1 MKTRFYFPI
10 IRLGLFLALVSVQ
23 PPVFSQGTAWAQRPG
38 NPKRTPVLTP
48 PASATQSLKDV
59 LKQLENRFGIRFT
72 YNEKTVEGL
81 QVLTPDESKT
91 DVNRMLNDLLKPA
104 GLTYKRYKKPNT
116 IYFIFSINEPAAPRK
131 SDPVSDGESSTST
144 FSGQPGM
151 PVVPTGDQ
159 SAVASNSVSQPVDF
173 PVKGVVRSETNEGLP
188 GVSVVLKGTTS
199 GTVTDVDGRFSLTVP
214 AGTGTLVFS
223 YIGYTRQEV
232 AINNRSTL
240 DVSLVPDTRALDEVV
255 VVGYGTQKKSEV
267 TSAITS
273 VKAAELLQTPASNLA
288 QGLQGLVAGLQ
299 VTQSNAAPGG
309 AISMRIRGTN
319 SINGSSEPLYII
331 DGVQVQNS
339 TQNIPINTN
348 GGRQI
353 VGGNANE
360 VSPLSNLNPND
371 IESVEVLKDA
381 SAAAIYGSQ
390 AANGVVIITTK
401 RGKSGKT
408 KISYETYF
416 GQQSI
421 TKTIPVLNG
430 TQFAELENEVYK
442 NPNRFPRPDSIGT
455 GTNWQDLIFRKALIQ
470 NHQVTV
476 SGGNEKTQLLV
487 SFNYFNQDG
496 IVINSSFDRYSLRLN
511 LDHQATPWL
520 KIGTSTLLSKSINL
534 RIPTGSVDTDGGGLL
549 NSLVGLALA
558 TPPVLRAFDDAG
570 DVLNF
575 DRQLK
580 GLYLDL
586 RHPLQFTKI
595 LDRQH
600 TNTIVPNVYLDF
612 SLLKGLKYRAN
623 FNAVVTSSL
632 LDYYFPIAASTITD
646 ISTNGGGGGFAMK
659 QNQNYNRMMHESIL
673 SYDRVFNTDHTLRAI
688 TGYSYIVNNSNYNYS
703 TGQRFASD
711 ATTNENIGLA
721 QVRDARSSRSRDELV
736 SFFGRLSYNFKGK
749 YFIDFN
755 ARMDGS
761 SKFGRNNKYAVFPAV
776 SGAWNVTEE
785 DFLKNS
791 AFISNLKLR
800 ASAGQTGNQGA
811 IGAYQSLATVGL
823 GRDYIF
829 NGVNITGTQP
839 TGVANPDLK
848 WEKSTQVN
856 VGLDLDLLKNKIS
869 LVVDAYSKR
878 TEDLIFARNLPLSSG
893 YATVFGNFASL
904 QNKGLEIALKTR
916 PITTEKLK
924 WDVSGNISFNQN
936 EVTKL
941 QEDLQKFDVNFYN
954 SLVVGQ
960 PIGLFRTYVFDG
972 IYQNSE
978 KILEGSGSRVGGV
991 KVKDVNGDGRINDS
1005 DLVLTNS
1012 APKFTYGFSTNLK
1025 FKSFYLNAL
1034 FSGIQGNKILNMAAY
1049 QLENPLGMRNVLSG
1063 LTDRWTASNPSQEY
1077 VHAGTN
1083 LAQRIP
1089 LSDRYIEDGS
1099 FLRARNITVGYQ
1111 LPRIKGIAN
1120 AKVYISGNNLFTVT
1134 RYTGFDP
1141 EVNSFGGSNTLVG
1154 VDNLVY
1160 PVSKSW
1166 LVGLQVEF

>member
-1 MKTRFYFPI
+1 MKNRFQLIALRLCLCLTLFSIQRTISAQSVMLAQQSATSKTKPI
-10 IRLGLFLALVSVQ
+10 
-23 PPVFSQGTAWAQRPG
+23 
-38 NPKRTPVLTP
+38 LTS
-48 PASATQSLKDV
+48 PASATQLLKDA
-59 LKQLENRFGIRFT
+59 LKELENRFGIRFT

-81 QVLTPDESKT
+81 RVPTPDVSKT
-91 DVNRMLNDLLKPA
+91 DVNRLLNDLLKPV

-116 IYFIFSINEPAAPRK
+116 IYFIFSVN
-131 SDPVSDGESSTST
+131 ESSTRKTEFSAT
-144 FSGQPGM
+144 PEASASSLSGQAESI
-151 PVVPTGDQ
+151 PTPTVNQ
-159 SAVASNSVSQPVDF
+159 SSLVSNAVIQPVEF
-173 PVKGVVRSETNEGLP
+173 TVKGVVRSETNEGLP
-188 GVSVVLKGTTS
+188 GVSVVQKGTTH
-199 GTVTDVDGRFSLTVP
+199 GTVTDTDGRFSLSVP
-214 AGTGTLVFS
+214 DGNATLVFS
-223 YIGYTRQEV
+223 YIGYVRQEV
-232 AINNRSTL
+232 GIKNRANL
-240 DVSLVPDTRALDEVV
+240 EIALVPDTKALDEVV

-273 VKAAELLQTPASNLA
+273 VKASELLQTPASNLA

-331 DGVQVQNS
+331 DGVQVQNTS
-339 TQNIPINTN
+339 QNIPINTN

-353 VGGNANE
+353 IGGNANE

-408 KISYETYF
+408 KISYESYY
-416 GQQSI
+416 GQQQI

-442 NPNRFPRPDSIGT
+442 NPNRFPRPDSIGV
-455 GTNWQDLIFRKALIQ
+455 GTNWQDQIFRKAVIQ
-470 NHQVTV
+470 NHQLTV

-511 LDHQATPWL
+511 LDHQATNWL
-520 KIGTSTLLSKSINL
+520 KIGTSTLFSKSINQ

-558 TPPVLRAFDDAG
+558 TPPVLRAYDDAG

-575 DRQLK
+575 DRQLR

-595 LDRQH
+595 LDQQH
-600 TNTIVPNVYLDF
+600 TNTFVPNVYFDF

-623 FNAVVTSSL
+623 FNAVITGSL

-659 QNQNYNRMMHESIL
+659 QNQNYNRMMHESIV
-673 SYDRVFNTDHTLRAI
+673 SYDHVFKTHHTLRGIA
-688 TGYSYIVNNSNYNYS
+688 GYSYIANNSNYNYS

-711 ATTNENIGLA
+711 ATSNENIGLA
-721 QVRDARSSRSRDELV
+721 QIRDSRSSRSKDELV

-761 SKFGRNNKYAVFPAV
+761 SKFGRNNKYALFPAI

-785 DFLKNS
+785 SFLENN

-829 NGVNITGTQP
+829 NGVNVTGTQP
-839 TGVANPDLK
+839 TGVANPDLR

-856 VGLDLDLLKNKIS
+856 VGFDLDLLKNKIS
-869 LVVDAYSKR
+869 LVMDLYSKR

-893 YATVFGNFASL
+893 YSTVFGNFASL
-904 QNKGLEIALKTR
+904 ENKGLEIALKAR

-924 WDVSGNISFNQN
+924 WDVSANIAFNRN
-936 EVTKL
+936 KVTKL
-941 QEDLQKFDVNFYN
+941 QDNLQKFDVNFYN

-960 PIGLFRTYVFDG
+960 PIGLFRTYVFNG

-978 KILEGSGSRVGGV
+978 TILEGSGSRVGGV

-1012 APKFTYGFSTNLK
+1012 APNFTYGFSTNLK

-1034 FSGIQGNKILNMAAY
+1034 FSGVQGSKVLNMAAY

-1063 LTDRWTASNPSQEY
+1063 LSNRWTPQNPSQEY

-1089 LSDRYIEDGS
+1089 LTDRYIEDGS
-1099 FLRARNITVGYQ
+1099 FLRARNITIGYQ
-1111 LPRIKGIAN
+1111 LPQIKGIN
-1120 AKVYISGNNLFTVT
+1120 LAKVYISGNNLFTVT

-1154 VDNLVY
+1154 VDNIVY

>member
-1 MKTRFYFPI
+1 MKNRFSLSTA
-10 IRLGLFLALVSVQ
+10 RLGLILLLFGGPGAVFAQGVAL
-23 PPVFSQGTAWAQRPG
+23 AQRPG
-38 NPKRTPVLTP
+38 QDRKQAVSST
-48 PASATQSLKDV
+48 PASSTQSLKDV
-59 LKQLENRFGIRFT
+59 LKQLENRFGVRFT

-81 QVLTPDESKT
+81 QVLPPDASASDLNRLLTP
-91 DVNRMLNDLLKPA
+91 LLKPV
-104 GLTYKRYKKPNT
+104 GLAYKRYKKPNS
-116 IYFIFSINEPAAPRK
+116 IYFIFSINEPSVRQKSAPVL
-131 SDPVSDGESSTST
+131 DEESTTSI
-144 FSGQPGM
+144 PAE
-151 PVVPTGDQ
+151 Q
-159 SAVASNSVSQPVDF
+159 SAINPVLPEGKVIAGENAVRPAIEF
-173 PVKGVVRSETNEGLP
+173 SVKGVVRSETNEGLP
-188 GVSVVLKGTTS
+188 GVSVVLKGTTT

-214 AGTGTLVFS
+214 SGSSTLVFS

-232 AINNRSTL
+232 AINNRSVV
-240 DVSLVPDTRALDEVV
+240 DVSLVPDTKALDEVV
-255 VVGYGTQKKSEV
+255 VVGYGTQRKSEV

-331 DGVQVQNS
+331 DGVQVQNT

-360 VSPLSNLNPND
+360 TSPLSNLNPND

-401 RGKSGKT
+401 RGKSGKS
-408 KISYETYF
+408 KISYESYV
-416 GQQSI
+416 GQQQI

-430 TQFAELENEVYK
+430 TQFAELENEVYR
-442 NPNRFPRPDSIGT
+442 NPNRFPRPDSIGA
-455 GTNWQDLIFRKALIQ
+455 GTDWQSLIFRKAKIQ
-470 NHQVTV
+470 NHQLTV

-511 LDHQATPWL
+511 LDHQATKWL
-520 KIGTSTLLSKSINL
+520 KIGTSTLMSRSINQ
-534 RIPTGSVDTDGGGLL
+534 RIPTGSVDPDGGGLL

-558 TPPVLRAFDDAG
+558 TPPVLRAYDDRG

-575 DRQLK
+575 DRQLR
-580 GLYLDL
+580 GMYLDL

-595 LDRQH
+595 LDQQQ

-623 FNAVVTSSL
+623 FNAVITGSL
-632 LDYYFPIAASTITD
+632 LDYYFPIVAATITD
-646 ISTNGGGGGFAMK
+646 ISANGGGGGFAMK
-659 QNQNYNRMMHESIL
+659 QNQNYNRLMHESIL
-673 SYDRVFNTDHTLRAI
+673 SYDRVFATDHTFRGIA
-688 TGYSYIVNNSNYNYS
+688 GYSYIVNNSNYNYA

-711 ATTNENIGLA
+711 ATSNESIGLA

-755 ARMDGS
+755 GRVDGS
-761 SKFGRNNKYAVFPAV
+761 SKFGRNNKFAFFPAV

-785 DFLKNS
+785 EFLKNS
-791 AFISNLKLR
+791 AIVSNLKLR

-829 NGVNITGTQP
+829 NGVNIVGTQP

-856 VGLDLDLLKNKIS
+856 VGFDLDLFKNKLS
-869 LVVDAYSKR
+869 LVMDAYSKR
-878 TEDLIFARNLPLSSG
+878 TEDLIFARSLPLSSG
-893 YATVFGNFASL
+893 YSTVFGNFASL
-904 QNKGLEIALKTR
+904 QNKGLEFALKTH
-916 PITTEKLK
+916 PVTTEKFK
-924 WDVSGNISFNQN
+924 WDVSANIAFNRN
-936 EVTKL
+936 KVTRL
-941 QEDLQKFDVNFYN
+941 QDDLKKFDVNFYN

-972 IYQNSE
+972 IYQNGE
-978 KILEGSGSRVGGV
+978 TILEGSGSRVGGV
-991 KVKDVNGDGRINDS
+991 KVKDVNGDGRINDG

-1012 APKFTYGFSTNLK
+1012 APDFTYGFSTNLR
-1025 FKSFYLNAL
+1025 FKSFYMNAL
-1034 FSGIQGNKILNMAAY
+1034 FSGVHGNKVLNLAAY
-1049 QLENPLGMRNVLSG
+1049 QLENPLGMRNALSG
-1063 LTDRWTASNPSQEY
+1063 LADRWTPENPSNEY

-1089 LSDRYIEDGS
+1089 LTDRYIEDGS
-1099 FLRARNITVGYQ
+1099 FLRARNITIGYQ
-1111 LPRIKGIAN
+1111 FSPIKGLSN
-1120 AKVYISGNNLFTVT
+1120 AKVYISGNNLFTLT

-1154 VDNLVY
+1154 VDNIVY

-1166 LVGLQVEF
+1166 LIGLQVEF

>member
-1 MKTRFYFPI
+1 MKKHVCSSL
-10 IRLGLFLALVSVQ
+10 IRLCLVLTFVGVQNRVFAQGATLAQL
-23 PPVFSQGTAWAQRPG
+23 PAL
-38 NPKRTPVLTP
+38 PKKTPVYTEP
-48 PASATQSLKDV
+48 VSATQSLKEV
-59 LKQLENRFGIRFT
+59 LKQLENRYGIRFT
-72 YNEKTVEGL
+72 YNEKTVEGVQIL
-81 QVLTPDESKT
+81 VPDGAAADLNRLLT
-91 DVNRMLNDLLKPA
+91 NLLRPI
-104 GLTYKRYKKPNT
+104 GLGYKRYRKPNT
-116 IYFIFSINEPAAPRK
+116 IYYIYSLSEQRTPQKTVPVLENESSAPR
-131 SDPVSDGESSTST
+131 
-144 FSGQPGM
+144 FSGQPEQPGT
-151 PVVPTGDQ
+151 PVGNALSLNHQ
-159 SAVASNSVSQPVDF
+159 SVSPPVEF
-173 PVKGVVRSETNEGLP
+173 AVQGVVRSETNEGLP

-199 GTVTDVDGRFSLTVP
+199 GTVTDADGRFSLTVP
-214 AGTGTLVFS
+214 DGTATLVFS
-223 YIGYTRQEV
+223 YIGYIRQEV
-232 AINNRSTL
+232 AINNRST
-240 DVSLVPDTRALDEVV
+240 VNVALVPDTKALDEVV
-255 VVGYGTQKKSEV
+255 VVGYGTQKKSEI

-273 VKAAELLQTPASNLA
+273 VKAAELLQTPATNLA
-288 QGLQGLVAGLQ
+288 QGLQGLVSGLQ
-299 VTQSNAAPGG
+299 VTQNNAAPGG

-331 DGVQVQNS
+331 DGVQVQNAS
-339 TQNIPINTN
+339 QNIPINTN

-353 VGGNANE
+353 IGGNANE
-360 VSPLSNLNPND
+360 TSPLSNLNPND

-408 KISYETYF
+408 KVSYESYF

-430 TQFAELENEVYK
+430 SQFAELENEVYK
-442 NPNRFPRPDSIGT
+442 NPARFPNTDSIGT
-455 GTNWQDLIFRKALIQ
+455 GTNWQELIFRKAKIQ
-470 NHQVTV
+470 NHQLTV

-520 KIGTSTLLSKSINL
+520 KIGTSTLLAKSINQ

-558 TPPVLRAFDDAG
+558 TPPVLRPYDEG
-570 DVLNF
+570 RILNF
-575 DRQLK
+575 DRQLR
-580 GLYLDL
+580 GLYQDL

-595 LDRQH
+595 LDQQH

-632 LDYYFPIAASTITD
+632 LDYYFPIAAFTITD
-646 ISTNGGGGGFAMK
+646 ISANGGGGGFAMK

-673 SYDRVFNTDHTLRAI
+673 SYDRVFNTSHTVRA
-688 TGYSYIVNNSNYNYS
+688 TAGYSYIVNNSNYNYA

-711 ATTNENIGLA
+711 ATTNESIGLA

-749 YFIDFN
+749 YFIDLN

-761 SKFGRNNKYAVFPAV
+761 SKFGRNNKFALFPAL
-776 SGAWNVTEE
+776 SAAWNVTGE
-785 DFLKNS
+785 DFLENS
-791 AFISNLKLR
+791 AVISNLKLR

-811 IGAYQSLATVGL
+811 IGAYQSLATVGI

-829 NGVNITGTQP
+829 NGVNVTGTQP

-856 VGLDLDLLKNKIS
+856 VGLDLDVLKNKIS
-869 LVVDAYSKR
+869 FVFDAYSKR
-878 TEDLIFARNLPLSSG
+878 TDDLIFARNLPLSSG

-904 QNKGLEIALKTR
+904 QNRGLEFAVKAR
-916 PITTEKLK
+916 PITTDHLK
-924 WDVSGNISFNQN
+924 WDVSGNISFNRN
-936 EVTKL
+936 EIIRL
-941 QEDLQKFDVNFYN
+941 QENLQKFDVNFYN

-960 PIGLFRTYVFDG
+960 PIGLFRTYVFEG
-972 IYQNSE
+972 IYQNGES
-978 KILEGSGSRVGGV
+978 ILEGSGSRVGGV
-991 KVKDVNGDGRINDS
+991 KVKDVNGDGRISDS

-1012 APKFTYGFSTNLK
+1012 SPDFTYGFSTNLK
-1025 FKSFYLNAL
+1025 FKGFYLNAL
-1034 FSGIQGNKILNMAAY
+1034 FSGVQGNKVLNLAAY

-1063 LTDRWTASNPSQEY
+1063 LANRWTPENPSQEY

-1083 LAQRIP
+1083 LSQRIP
-1089 LSDRYIEDGS
+1089 LTDRYIEDGS
-1099 FLRARNITVGYQ
+1099 FLRARNLTVGYQ
-1111 LPRIKGIAN
+1111 LPRIKDVSN
-1120 AKVYISGNNLFTVT
+1120 AKIYLSGNNLFTVT
-1134 RYTGFDP
+1134 GYSGFDP

-1154 VDNLVY
+1154 VDNIVY
-1160 PVSKSW
+1160 PVAKSY
-1166 LVGLQVEF
+1166 LLGLQVEF